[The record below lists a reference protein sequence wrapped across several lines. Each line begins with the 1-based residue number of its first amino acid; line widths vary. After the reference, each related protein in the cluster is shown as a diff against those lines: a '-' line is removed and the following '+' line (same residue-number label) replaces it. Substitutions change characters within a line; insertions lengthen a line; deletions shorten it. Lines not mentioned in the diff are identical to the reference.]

1 MKRGGRV
8 VGCYDAA
15 AKSPEYNGPNTQL
28 SHDMDTIQRN
38 AHFVL
43 VTCHSE
49 ELMRSEVHVCSAFLG
64 SSSQYIRVWRAS

>member
-1 MKRGGRV
+1 VKRGGRAWGV
-8 VGCYDAA
+8 HYDGA

-28 SHDMDTIQRN
+28 SHDTIQRN
-38 AHFVL
+38 AHFVV

-64 SSSQYIRVWRAS
+64 SSSQYIRVLRAS